1 MVLNFVTVLI
11 LVVCLSTYSKY
22 IQDVL
27 ETFVS
32 SASLEWRALLM
43 SVKPSSSNSFKSAVS
58 LLMLYLCSGKTR
70 GTLLFQCYYL
80 FGSLSRAFCIL
91 MILHLVHMLMD
102 GRSSWSIDPMT
113 LYWWIH
119 CYGWMHIMDFSIFP
133 LTSDSLLYIVVV
145 GKCYFTQICEDS
157 FCSLISWISCASEN
171 NVYCYVSIGSSVCE
185 YVLFCISPSDLTAH
199 LKSMFPYWF
208 VCLND
213 LSMDVNQKFNSI
225 LLLYNHFPPLG
236 MFLLGVPILSV

>member
-1 MVLNFVTVLI
+1 M
-11 LVVCLSTYSKY
+11 
-22 IQDVL
+22 
-27 ETFVS
+27 
-32 SASLEWRALLM
+32 
-43 SVKPSSSNSFKSAVS
+43 
-58 LLMLYLCSGKTR
+58 
-70 GTLLFQCYYL
+70 LFQGYYL
-80 FGSLSRAFCIL
+80 FGSLSSAFCIL
-91 MILHLVHMLMD
+91 MILHLVHMLMN

-119 CYGWMHIMDFSIFP
+119 CCGWMHIMDFSTFP
-133 LTSDSLLYIVVV
+133 LTSDSLLYIIVV
-145 GKCYFTQICEDS
+145 GKCCFSQICEDS
-157 FCSLISWISCASEN
+157 FCGLISWISCAFEN

-213 LSMDVNQKFNSI
+213 LSIDVNQKFNSI
-225 LLLYNHFPPLG
+225 LLLYNHFPPFG